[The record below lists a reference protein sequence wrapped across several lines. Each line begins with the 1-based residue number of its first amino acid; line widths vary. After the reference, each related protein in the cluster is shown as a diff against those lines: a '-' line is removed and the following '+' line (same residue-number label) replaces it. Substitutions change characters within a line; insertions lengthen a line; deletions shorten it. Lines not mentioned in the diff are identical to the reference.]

1 MGWKYLVA
9 LLACSSQV
17 SFAAPAKAADEK
29 PVPGTLNEPQWES
42 YGYEDAPVAPEHET
56 AAVPRLFENVA
67 IPADL
72 EHDPD
77 ELNEVQQKDGASMQG
92 LEQKINL
99 LRGQIQDTKSL
110 ILNLGESVSKGFIT
124 STKLLVLHKNDLG
137 SAFSI
142 ESVEYKLDGFTVY
155 SNSDPKK
162 ISVNNEMIVFDASVL
177 PGNHT
182 LDAVYT
188 IRGTGY
194 GVFTYMKEYRFD
206 LRNQYYFSAPRGKA
220 VELVVEAYDQ
230 GTGKTLRDRPV
241 LKFVVR

>member
-1 MGWKYLVA
+1 V
-9 LLACSSQV
+9 LAIAV
-17 SFAAPAKAADEK
+17 GVTGIAVPVRAAQDATSATA
-29 PVPGTLNEPQWES
+29 GPQQDPRWES

-56 AAVPRLFENVA
+56 APVPRLFENVS

-72 EHDPD
+72 DKDSD
-77 ELNEVQQKDGASMQG
+77 ELTAEQKKDGASMQE

-99 LRGQIQDTKSL
+99 LRGQIQDTKSM
-110 ILNLGESVSKGFIT
+110 IHNLGESVSKVFVT
-124 STKLLVLHKNDLG
+124 STKLLVLQRNDLG

-155 SNSDPKK
+155 SNSEPKK
-162 ISVNNEMIVFDASVL
+162 ISANPEMVVFDASVL

-194 GVFTYMKEYRFD
+194 GIFTYMKEYRFD

-220 VELVVEAYDQ
+220 VELVVEAMDQ

-241 LKFVVR
+241 LKFRVR